1 MRFNWLILLLLVG
14 CGSGGQKV
22 LKEYRDAYIHGE
34 WDRAAGLLK
43 KSKLEKDKDSRLL
56 WLMEQGRLAYGRG
69 DYPQAIASFTAAT
82 ELIDA
87 QYTKS
92 ITKESSKWIVNEA
105 SGEFFG
111 APYERSWLFYHLA
124 MAHWRY
130 YQEGKLPQE
139 EARRHLFSARAALL
153 AWDSF
158 FQDWQR
164 STEGKTVYRHDLTA
178 KVVAGEV
185 HEATGERADLQIAL
199 QLYKDAW
206 KLLDTVGPSF
216 AAFNSESA
224 DYNKKITEKLL
235 DGEAFTPVSSARS
248 LTPQQEQTREF
259 LSDKILSLTWQL
271 RAGEIPQVLTQLGL
285 KKEDGAKAKAL
296 KPSNVVFVLE
306 EGTISAKD
314 AEEINLG
321 IKGLA
326 NLSKDPK
333 TRAQIAQLGSQLM
346 ATFAVEVLGLAPKN
360 PQNVGGY
367 IATRDLTAVA
377 IHEAAIAFEVPVIPI
392 TTKPEPLW
400 LVVKGDGGK
409 DMLVRSWPLITP
421 LEEVARQSLEEES
434 GQRILRTGVRV
445 AGKHIAAIVASYT
458 LYQQLKGKNG
468 DNAFLAKMAAMGS
481 YVAATKGIA
490 YSERADTRSW
500 ATLPR
505 ALRVADAS
513 LPPGNYEVSLA
524 RKLEQNTP
532 GELKP
537 LGSIVVNK
545 NGKAIF
551 TYLLPQM

>member
-1 MRFNWLILLLLVG
+1 MQFNWLILLLLVG
-14 CGSGGQKV
+14 CGSGGQKA
-22 LKEYRDAYIHGE
+22 LREYRDAYMHGE

-92 ITKESSKWIVNEA
+92 ISKESSKWIVNEA

-124 MAHWRY
+124 MSHWRY
-130 YQEGKLPQE
+130 YQEGTLPKE
-139 EARRHLFSARAALL
+139 EARRNLFSARAALL

-164 STEGKTVYRHDLTA
+164 STQGKTIYRHDLTA

-185 HEATGERADLQIAL
+185 HEATGERADQQIAL

-206 KLLDTVGPSF
+206 KLLDTVGPSY
-216 AAFNSESA
+216 AAFNSASA
-224 DYNKKITEKLL
+224 EYTQKISEKLL
-235 DGEAFTPVSSARS
+235 DGGAFAPVASARS
-248 LTPQQEQTREF
+248 LTPQQEHTRDF
-259 LSDKILSLTWQL
+259 LRDKILSLTWRL
-271 RAGEIPQVLTQLGL
+271 RPGEIPQVLQQLGL
-285 KKEDGAKAKAL
+285 SKEDGAKAKEL
-296 KPSNVVFVLE
+296 KATNVVFVLE
-306 EGTISAKD
+306 EGTIPAKD

-321 IKGLA
+321 IQGLA
-326 NLSKDPK
+326 NLSTDPK
-333 TRAQIAQLGSQLM
+333 TRAQIAQVGSQVM
-346 ATFAVEVLGLAPKN
+346 ATFAVEVLGLTPKN
-360 PQNVGGY
+360 PQNVGTY
-367 IATRDLTAVA
+367 VATRDLTAVA
-377 IHEAAIAFEVPVIPI
+377 IHEAAIAFQVPVIPPDK
-392 TTKPEPLW
+392 TPEPLW
-400 LVVKGDGGK
+400 LVVKGSGGT

-421 LEEVARQSLEEES
+421 LEEVARQSLNEEA

-445 AGKHIAAIVASYT
+445 AGKHLAAILASFA

-468 DNAFLAKMAAMGS
+468 ENAFLAKMAAMGS

-490 YSERADTRSW
+490 YSERADTRAW

-513 LPPGNYEVSLA
+513 LPPGSYEVSLA
-524 RKLEQNTP
+524 RKLEQNAP
-532 GELKP
+532 GETKV
-537 LGSIVVNK
+537 LGQIEVAADR
-545 NGKAIF
+545 KAIF